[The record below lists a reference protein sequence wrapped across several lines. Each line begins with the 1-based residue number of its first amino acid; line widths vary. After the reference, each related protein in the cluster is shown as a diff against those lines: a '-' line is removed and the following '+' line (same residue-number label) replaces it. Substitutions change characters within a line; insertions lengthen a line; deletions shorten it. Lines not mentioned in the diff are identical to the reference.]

1 MEDLKPWLC
10 SELATPNLRE
20 LSSAL
25 QLLQN
30 LKNKT
35 AAEDTFTGRPCVP
48 AAAVIRR
55 KMPHALPTQ
64 HGEKLWVLLLGY
76 RGGEENQ
83 V

>member
-1 MEDLKPWLC
+1 MEDLQPWPR
-10 SELATPNLRE
+10 SKLATPNKRE

-30 LKNKT
+30 LKNKM
-35 AAEDTFTGRPCVP
+35 AAEDTSTGRPRDP
-48 AAAVIRR
+48 AAAVIGR